1 MKTEWDY
8 TNLAKAYLKRPS
20 YSADAI
26 ESMIK
31 ITQLGSS
38 HSVCDV
44 GAGVAHLTMDLN
56 KYFGSI
62 KAVEPNDAMREL
74 GANRTIN
81 LKNISWS
88 EGTGE
93 DTRMPSNTFDMVTFG
108 SSFNVCNQSEALA
121 ETSRILKSKG
131 WFACM
136 WNHRIL
142 SDPIQSKIETI
153 IKENI
158 PNFDYGKRREDQT
171 EVIKN
176 SSHFSKIIKL
186 EGDVTHSQSKA
197 DIVEAWS
204 SHASLERQAGDKFES
219 IINMISKYLDE
230 LNSSEIVFPYKTLI
244 WLAQSN

>member
-1 MKTEWDY
+1 MRTEWDY

-20 YSADAI
+20 YSGEAVEA
-26 ESMIK
+26 MIK

-44 GAGVAHLTMDLN
+44 GAGVAHLTLDLN
-56 KYFGSI
+56 NYFGSI
-62 KAVEPNDAMREL
+62 KAVEPNNAMREL
-74 GANRTIN
+74 GASRTGN

-121 ETSRILKSKG
+121 ETSRILKPKG

-142 SDPIQSKIETI
+142 SDPTQSKIETI

-158 PNFDYGKRREDQT
+158 PNFDYGRRREDQT

-176 SSHFSKIIKL
+176 SYLFSKIIKL
-186 EGDVTHSQSKA
+186 EGDVSHTQSRA
-197 DIVEAWS
+197 DIVEAWA

-219 IINMISKYLDE
+219 IINMISKYLDG
-230 LNSSEIVFPYKTLI
+230 LNLPEIVIPYKTRI